1 MFFSFLV
8 PKINT
13 TTSNTISQCQMLNDP
28 IMILQGRSA
37 CQSMRQEHPP
47 F

>member
-8 PKINT
+8 PKIST
-13 TTSNTISQCQMLNDP
+13 TTSNTISQCQMLNEP
-28 IMILQGRSA
+28 MMNLLETVGG
-37 CQSMRQEHPP
+37 

>member
-1 MFFSFLV
+1 LSFLV
-8 PKINT
+8 PKIST

-28 IMILQGRSA
+28 IAFSRFDELR
-37 CQSMRQEHPP
+37 R

>member
-13 TTSNTISQCQMLNDP
+13 TTSNTISQCQMLNVP
-28 IMILQGRSA
+28 MTFLLESNSG
-37 CQSMRQEHPP
+37 